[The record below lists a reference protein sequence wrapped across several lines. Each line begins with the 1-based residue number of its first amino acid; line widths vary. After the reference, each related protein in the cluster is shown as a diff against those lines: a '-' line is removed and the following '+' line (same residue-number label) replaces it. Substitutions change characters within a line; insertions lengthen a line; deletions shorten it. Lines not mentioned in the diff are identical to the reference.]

1 MKKMIFLTLVLSST
15 TLVAKEFYQ
24 AKIVLQDDGI
34 IVCFATLPNNKKLN
48 KSVVCKS
55 NLNNKETFKIENDQ
69 IKTIFITT
77 NKGKQYTFERNK
89 LYIIKEKKGEI
100 YSQESKKTT
109 WQAMV
114 FYDDEIQ
121 VYYTADFYIIDVE
134 TDALIPVNTTS
145 FISINYISVDTS
157 SSTKISYKRKQENAP
172 TYIIDRLPSLN
183 GMATRK
189 YSEIF
194 KANVIEYFRNDL
206 NFVEII
212 EDKDIKYT
220 DYIELVWDYIEY
232 KQQ

>member
-1 MKKMIFLTLVLSST
+1 
-15 TLVAKEFYQ
+15 
-24 AKIVLQDDGI
+24 
-34 IVCFATLPNNKKLN
+34 
-48 KSVVCKS
+48 
-55 NLNNKETFKIENDQ
+55 
-69 IKTIFITT
+69 
-77 NKGKQYTFERNK
+77 
-89 LYIIKEKKGEI
+89 
-100 YSQESKKTT
+100 
-109 WQAMV
+109 MV

-121 VYYTADFYIIDVE
+121 VYYTASFYIIDVE

-145 FISINYISVDTS
+145 FISINYILVDTS
-157 SSTKISYKRKQENAP
+157 STTKVSYKRKQENAP

-194 KANVIEYFRNDL
+194 KANVIKYFRNDS

-212 EDKDIKYT
+212 EHKDIKYT